1 MLNWIP
7 TTTCAAISRFE
18 ICLPLLLLNGLSE
31 QAYLQDTVENEFEQ
45 TLKWFDILATL
56 KLSSTYSDLESN
68 DTQPVVDCTEPNVR
82 MRNNCKQSCSLAT
95 ELDLEYH
102 A

>member
-1 MLNWIP
+1 MDCL
-7 TTTCAAISRFE
+7 SRLTYR
-18 ICLPLLLLNGLSE
+18 IQLKMI
-31 QAYLQDTVENEFEQ
+31 FEQ

-82 MRNNCKQSCSLAT
+82 MRNYCKQSCSLAT